1 MKEATF
7 KLQNTRLIALSE
19 NKRLIVAIACQLLL
33 ILVNFMDAWNLIT
46 LSTMAI
52 FAFITSLIIFASI
65 AESIKYRIISY
76 IISIALPGLMVIIY
90 FILGFVD
97 LYYISVIITGT
108 WISLG
113 IGFMFY
119 KKTTVLKF
127 SLIIALIFFTIL
139 LLSCLEIGL
148 DSIALKGEV
157 KTWTIDPTIG
167 FLIAIPG
174 IVAFV
179 VLMYYTNKRGRE
191 VKRTKPETTRKAREK
206 PTETP
211 STNPEEYT
219 KL

>member
-19 NKRLIVAIACQLLL
+19 NKRLILAIACQLLL

-46 LSTMAI
+46 LSAMSI
-52 FAFITSLIIFASI
+52 FIFITSLIIFASI
-65 AESIKYRIISY
+65 AESVKYRSISY
-76 IISIALPGLMVIIY
+76 IISITLPVLMALIY
-90 FILGFVD
+90 FIFGSVD
-97 LYYISVIITGT
+97 LYYIIVIITGS

-113 IGFMFY
+113 IGFMFF
-119 KKTTVLKF
+119 KKNISVKY
-127 SLIIALIFFTIL
+127 SLIIALSFFAIL

-174 IVAFV
+174 IVVFV
-179 VLMYYTNKRGRE
+179 ILMYYTNKRGRE
-191 VKRTKPETTRKAREK
+191 VKRAKPETTRKAREK

-211 STNPEEYT
+211 STSPEEYT